1 MKRILQLLLAFLSI
15 SLFLTGCSDPT
26 AANKE
31 NFTDAL
37 NTALVSKQALIPSPG
52 IPSTVESGLMVIQD
66 LDALNGDHAPSVNDR
81 KTFRRQL
88 TFAKLLQ
95 SAGVVTIEHGK
106 YKHRN
111 FRGEIVELY
120 GYKIR
125 FNKKYE
131 KDIRVSSDGRI
142 SLIAGY
148 IGVTKIISFTE
159 PKAQGGKVVS
169 KVTYTRT
176 VISRPEWATDAII
189 KYSGIEVKMKGA
201 VTANLVQNK
210 DGWEVMGIRRSAQET
225 AASSIRNAIRSG
237 NLQQA
242 SER

>member
-1 MKRILQLLLAFLSI
+1 
-15 SLFLTGCSDPT
+15 
-26 AANKE
+26 
-31 NFTDAL
+31 
-37 NTALVSKQALIPSPG
+37 
-52 IPSTVESGLMVIQD
+52 MVIQD
-66 LDALNGDHAPSVNDR
+66 LDALDNDHTITANDR

-95 SAGVVTIEHGK
+95 SAGVVTIEHGP

-111 FRGEIVELY
+111 FRGEYTELY

-125 FNKKYE
+125 FNRKFE
-131 KDIRVSSDGRI
+131 KDIRVGNDGRI

-148 IGVTKIISFTE
+148 IGVTKIINFTE
-159 PKAQGGKVVS
+159 PKNQGGKVVS

-189 KYSGIEVKMKGA
+189 KYSGIDVKMKGA

-210 DGWEVMGIRRSAQET
+210 NGWDVMGVRRSTQGN
-225 AASSIRNAIRSG
+225 AARSIRNAIRSG

-242 SER
+242 YDR